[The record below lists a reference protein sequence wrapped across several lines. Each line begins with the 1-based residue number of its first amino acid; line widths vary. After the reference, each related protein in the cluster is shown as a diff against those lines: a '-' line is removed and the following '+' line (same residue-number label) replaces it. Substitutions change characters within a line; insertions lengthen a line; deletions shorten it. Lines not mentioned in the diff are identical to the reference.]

1 MKTVV
6 QERKEEIMNETEPRK
21 NKYELVGGNAVHSNP
36 FGADPANQAVVEK
49 RTEQAEDQFSSS
61 VQMEKE
67 FSIYPT
73 VETPKSVP
81 GTPAVEME
89 SPEKPETPKGF
100 RLNPILV
107 VAAAAL
113 LVLGTAWMLGIFRK
127 KSNSVDGSYRF
138 THVDVRGEEVSPDQ
152 LAAYGVN
159 TKNMSLKIDGNEAD
173 LTVFGFT
180 GHCDFTMEGDKFTI
194 TNGSKQMSGKADIA
208 GNTVRL
214 QNNGADIVFV
224 KE

>member
-6 QERKEEIMNETEPRK
+6 QERKEKIMNETEPRK
-21 NKYELVGGNAVHSNP
+21 NKYELVGGNAEHSNP
-36 FGADPANQAVVEK
+36 FGADPANHAVVEK
-49 RTEQAEDQFSSS
+49 RTEWAEDQFSSS
-61 VQMEKE
+61 MQIEKE
-67 FSIYPT
+67 VGGCPL

-81 GTPAVEME
+81 VTPARDTEI
-89 SPEKPETPKGF
+89 PETPKGF

-113 LVLGTAWMLGIFRK
+113 LVLGSCWMMGIFRK